1 MHAFRIGRIFGIDIR
16 VDWSWVFI
24 FVLLTWNLSSVFSGW
39 HPDWPPF
46 ESIGIALAASLL
58 FFGCILLH
66 ELAHSVVAMRF
77 GLRVRSITLFLFGGV
92 SNIEREPPSPR
103 AEFFTAIAGP
113 ITSIALGLGFLAAAL
128 LTHHGLAAGPRE
140 PPSRGSRSS
149 ARSRP
154 CSRGSARSTSSSG
167 CSTWSPRFRSTAGAC
182 CGRSSGVWAAIF
194 AGPRAVC
201 PFIGQTFG
209 WIFIVIGIS
218 MAFGVHVPFFGTG
231 LASGLWLAFIG
242 WFLRSAASQ
251 AFTRL
256 AVEDALAGHVV
267 GEIMRRAPAVVSPE
281 LSLATLV
288 HDHFVQSDDRA
299 LAVVQGDRLLGVI
312 SLADVRAVP
321 PDRWAGTPV
330 AAVMRP
336 SASVLTATPDE
347 PLVKAFEQLA
357 KRDVDQLP
365 VIEGDRLVGMLQR
378 RDVARWLELAWGS
391 IGLSPATSSP
401 GGPRPFGG
409 AGNPHAPSV

>member
-1 MHAFRIGRIFGIDIR
+1 MHAFRIGKIFGIDIR

-39 HPDWPPF
+39 HPGWPPY
-46 ESIGIALAASLL
+46 ESIGIALTASVL

-113 ITSIALGLGFLAAAL
+113 ITSIALGIGFLSAAL
-128 LTHHGLAAGPRE
+128 LTTAISLRTEGTAFTAIAQLGPLETLLAWLGPINLVIGVFNLVPAFPLDGGRVLRSILWGLGGDLR
-140 PPSRGSRSS
+140 
-149 ARSRP
+149 
-154 CSRGSARSTSSSG
+154 RSTRQVS
-167 CSTWSPRFRSTAGAC
+167 
-182 CGRSSGVWAAIF
+182 
-194 AGPRAVC
+194 
-201 PFIGQTFG
+201 FIGQTFG

-218 MAFGVHVPFFGTG
+218 MVFGVHVPFFGTG

-256 AVEDALAGHVV
+256 AIEDALAGHLV
-267 GEIMRRAPAVVSPE
+267 GEIMRRAPAVVSPD
-281 LSLATLV
+281 LPLATVV

-321 PDRWAGTPV
+321 PDQWASTPV

-357 KRDVDQLP
+357 RRDVDQLP

-378 RDVARWLELAWGS
+378 RDVARWLELAWGP
-391 IGLSPATSSP
+391 IGLSRATSLP
-401 GGPRPFGG
+401 GGRRPFGG
-409 AGNPHAPSV
+409 AGDPHAPSV